1 MSFVSE
7 RSKAEGKVVGNLKSS
22 DMLKEDRKDMEK
34 LRALVD
40 NWALASRKLN
50 LLSEEMV
57 WYCDLFRAQL
67 FLFLQCFVTVG
78 WMTGRTFGL

>member
-1 MSFVSE
+1 
-7 RSKAEGKVVGNLKSS
+7 
-22 DMLKEDRKDMEK
+22 MEK